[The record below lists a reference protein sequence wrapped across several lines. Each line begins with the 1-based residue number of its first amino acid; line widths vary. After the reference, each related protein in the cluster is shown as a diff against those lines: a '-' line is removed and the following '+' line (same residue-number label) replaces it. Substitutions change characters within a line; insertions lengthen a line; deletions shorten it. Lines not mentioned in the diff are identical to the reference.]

1 MVIFGWQHI
10 SQASGWSLE
19 LSLLDSKAGW
29 PAGCQIGRPTGR
41 LAGLLLLEL
50 LLLLLLLESSAL
62 VELSELLSELLA
74 ADTATLREDLRF
86 LAADT
91 ATLREDLRWMNDG
104 PWCFVMKLL
113 PP

>member
-29 PAGCQIGRPTGR
+29 PAGCQIGRATDRPIGR
-41 LAGLLLLEL
+41 LELL

>member
-1 MVIFGWQHI
+1 MRDGALRMAAYLPGLW
-10 SQASGWSLE
+10 AGWSLE

-29 PAGCQIGRPTGR
+29 PAGCQIGRPNGR

-74 ADTATLREDLRF
+74 ADTATLREDLR
-86 LAADT
+86 
-91 ATLREDLRWMNDG
+91 WNDRRF
-104 PWCFVMKLL
+104 FVMKKL